1 MTFVQRIKTFKC
13 VMLVINK
20 LRDNMIDYRETLT
33 SY

>member
-1 MTFVQRIKTFKC
+1 
-13 VMLVINK
+13 MLVINK